1 MRFQQCMTITKDGGS
16 KYTSLCPV
24 RKPDIFTRFEN
35 PQTQISDVVKC
46 VVLSHAYL
54 SPATPGG
61 VHIVPVMHQGNPWVF
76 CGSYAGQ
83 VGPQNECTGD
93 VAPDIDF
100 EIRFL
105 KKTCIFRSWI
115 SFQDSIWRAH
125 IGRTKNPSEN
135 PFVWSTKY
143 LEMNFQ
149 LHWMKTRFG
158 RTD

>member
-1 MRFQQCMTITKDGGS
+1 MTITKDGGS

-76 CGSYAGQ
+76 VEAMR
-83 VGPQNECTGD
+83 VKWD
-93 VAPDIDF
+93 
-100 EIRFL
+100 R
-105 KKTCIFRSWI
+105 
-115 SFQDSIWRAH
+115 
-125 IGRTKNPSEN
+125 RTSAQ
-135 PFVWSTKY
+135 
-143 LEMNFQ
+143 EM
-149 LHWMKTRFG
+149 LHQI
-158 RTD
+158 